1 MMKQKLLKFFK
12 KHYGRIVLLLIGGF
26 LVFKLLT
33 RECNLLLCGAFI
45 LTVVAY
51 FILSDY
57 WSD

>member
-12 KHYGRIVLLLIGGF
+12 KNYGRIVLLLIGAF
-26 LVFKLLT
+26 LAFKLIT

-45 LTVVAY
+45 VTVVAY

-57 WSD
+57 WID